1 MANNPVSKSCA
12 AAIQTTKIPAELLKQ
27 FQGEAEFI
35 RIPPGSIAGLIRVSP
50 EMIQKMGAAQLT
62 KILEQA
68 NCELVI
74 MG

>member
-1 MANNPVSKSCA
+1 MPNNPVPKLPGVTLQS
-12 AAIQTTKIPAELLKQ
+12 TKIPVELLKQ
-27 FQGEAEFI
+27 FQQEAEFI

-62 KILEQA
+62 KILEQSG
-68 NCELVI
+68 CELVI

>member
-1 MANNPVSKSCA
+1 MPNNPAQKLPGVTLLS
-12 AAIQTTKIPAELLKQ
+12 TKIPGELLKQ
-27 FQGEAEFI
+27 FQQEAEFV

-62 KILEQA
+62 KILEQSG
-68 NCELVI
+68 CELVI